1 MENRSTRF
9 ELWNIGM
16 NECQTNGI
24 RFFLARI
31 LFQGSVD
38 KFYVGEAERNRALI
52 VRTMHDVHVRT
63 VFYLFTAILQ
73 LSKYLSEEHSPPPSK
88 TPLSLLCLYPDILW
102 FEKCF
107 FGPEILQKNWN
118 FCFATL
124 TYRVWKCTGFT
135 IRNTYVTFLV
145 TDKELRKWTNYEK
158 LLNNR
163 WRYLEDDRWF
173 TLQNYNYSKMQII
186 ACNGRWKYFYW
197 RERIYRN
204 GCGQSNDESR

>member
-1 MENRSTRF
+1 MEFVSFSRGYFFRDLWINFTSVKRNVTELWLFERCTTSTF
-9 ELWNIGM
+9 ELFSIFSLRFYSSVNIY
-16 NECQTNGI
+16 
-24 RFFLARI
+24 R
-31 LFQGSVD
+31 
-38 KFYVGEAERNRALI
+38 RNTRPHPPKL
-52 VRTMHDVHVRT
+52 
-63 VFYLFTAILQ
+63 
-73 LSKYLSEEHSPPPSK
+73 LS
-88 TPLSLLCLYPDILW
+88 LSLLCLYPDILW

-135 IRNTYVTFLV
+135 IPNTYVRFLV

-158 LLNNR
+158 PLNNR
-163 WRYLEDDRWF
+163 WRYLEDRWF

-204 GCGQSNDESR
+204 GFGQSNDESR